1 MSEKILYEELLQI
14 NEFSC
19 ESINGKIISQKHSST
34 LHFSI
39 LTEIPHP
46 SGVSNRIDLI

>member
-19 ESINGKIISQKHSST
+19 ESINGKIISQEHSST
-34 LHFSI
+34 LNFSI
-39 LTEIPHP
+39 LNEISYPLV
-46 SGVSNRIDLI
+46 VSNRISLL